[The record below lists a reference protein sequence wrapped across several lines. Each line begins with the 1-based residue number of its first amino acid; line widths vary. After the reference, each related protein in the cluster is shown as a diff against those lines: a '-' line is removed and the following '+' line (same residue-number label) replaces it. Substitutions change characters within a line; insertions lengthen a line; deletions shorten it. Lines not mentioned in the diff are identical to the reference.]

1 MFFFQWGIESWCSV
15 NTYYSS
21 LCKGWKMKFDLKMRC
36 KTEGSIQWLV
46 QMKLTFSLEK
56 KKKGIEC
63 GISLRVI
70 LARHLWYKRSI
81 PLKQGFGIYIFCY
94 VSRIYFSRILRLFI
108 CQTDH
113 YSQSLYFTGVFTW
126 KWVRIKG
133 KVSPLRMF
141 YLHILLGIPDGST
154 ASFFNLQWIPWVE
167 QTVILTDSAWT
178 KDSWSVPVKG
188 CWPEF
193 TKP

>member
-1 MFFFQWGIESWCSV
+1 
-15 NTYYSS
+15 
-21 LCKGWKMKFDLKMRC
+21 MKFDLKMRC

-94 VSRIYFSRILRLFI
+94 VSHIYFSCILRLFI